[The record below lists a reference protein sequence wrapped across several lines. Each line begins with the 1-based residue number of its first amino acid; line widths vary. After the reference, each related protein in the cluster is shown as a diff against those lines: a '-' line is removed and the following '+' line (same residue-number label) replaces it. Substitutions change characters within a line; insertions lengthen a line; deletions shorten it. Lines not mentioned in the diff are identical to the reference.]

1 MYIVGID
8 IGKNHHEASIVSP
21 EGKQI
26 GRSLRFAT
34 THKGADSLMSFI
46 FKNIGNSP
54 CVFGMEA
61 TGHYWYPIYSFLKAK
76 GYTIY
81 VINPIQSDS
90 LRKMYIRQTKND
102 SIDSF
107 LIAEVIRFGQF
118 WTTSMADENIL
129 AMRQL
134 CRYRDSVISSR
145 TEIKL
150 RIGTIMEQIFPEY
163 EKQFSSLW
171 VSTSMGILEKYLTPE
186 NIKNAPIDEFFEIIK
201 DKSHNR
207 LTRAK
212 AISIKD
218 AAADTFGIKIAQDAF
233 SFQLKQLIDRMNFLD
248 KQIEALDIEI
258 MKYYEQFDCYLHTIP
273 GIGIIGAATI
283 LAEIGDISRFKNS
296 SALVAF
302 AGIDPTVRQSGEF
315 NSTHNHMSKRGSPY
329 LRHAIFLAATTCS
342 FHNSPLNAYY
352 KKKRDQGKHHL
363 TATGAVARKL
373 TTVIYAVLRDS
384 KPYEPKSFC

>member
-21 EGKQI
+21 EVKQI

-118 WTTSMADENIL
+118 GTTSMADENIL

-186 NIKNAPIDEFFEIIK
+186 NIENAPIDELFEIIK

-212 AISIKD
+212 AISIKE

-248 KQIEALDIEI
+248 KQIEALDCQILE
-258 MKYYEQFDCYLHTIP
+258 YYEKFDCYLHTIP

-296 SALVAF
+296 SSLIAF

-329 LRHAIFLAATTCS
+329 LRHAIFPAATTCS

-384 KPYEPKSFC
+384 KPYEPKKFC

>member
-118 WTTSMADENIL
+118 GTTSMADENIL

-163 EKQFSSLW
+163 EKHFSSLW

-186 NIKNAPIDEFFEIIK
+186 NIENAPIDELFEIIK

-212 AISIKD
+212 AISIKE

-248 KQIEALDIEI
+248 KQIEALDCQILE
-258 MKYYEQFDCYLHTIP
+258 YYEKFDCYLHTIP

-296 SALVAF
+296 SSLIAF

-384 KPYEPKSFC
+384 KPYEPKKFC

>member
-26 GRSLRFAT
+26 GHSLRFAT

-46 FKNIGNSP
+46 FNNIGNSS
-54 CVFGMEA
+54 CIFGMEA
-61 TGHYWYPIYSFLKAK
+61 TGHYWYPIYSFLKAR

-118 WTTSMADENIL
+118 TTTSMTDENIL
-129 AMRQL
+129 ALRQL

-150 RIGTIMEQIFPEY
+150 RISTIMEQIFPEY

-171 VSTSMGILEKYLTPE
+171 LSTSMGILEKYLTPE
-186 NIKNAPIDEFFEIIK
+186 NIENAPIDELFEIIK
-201 DKSHNR
+201 DKSHNK
-207 LTRAK
+207 LTMKK
-212 AISIKD
+212 AVSIRE

-233 SFQLKQLIDRMNFLD
+233 SFVLKQLIDRMNFLD
-248 KQIEALDIEI
+248 KQIKALDCQILE
-258 MKYYEQFDCYLHTIP
+258 YYEKFDCYLHTIP
-273 GIGIIGAATI
+273 GIGMIAAATI
-283 LAEIGDISRFKNS
+283 LAEIGDINRFKNS

-352 KKKRDQGKHHL
+352 KKKREQGKHHL

-373 TTVIYAVLRDS
+373 TTVIYAVLRDG

>member
-1 MYIVGID
+1 MYIIGID

-26 GRSLRFAT
+26 GHSLRFAT
-34 THKGADSLMSFI
+34 THKGTDSLMSFI
-46 FKNIGNSP
+46 FNNIGNSS
-54 CVFGMEA
+54 CIFGMEA
-61 TGHYWYPIYSFLKAK
+61 TGHYWYPIYSFLKAR

-118 WTTSMADENIL
+118 TTTSMADENIL

-150 RIGTIMEQIFPEY
+150 RISTIIEQIFPEY

-171 VSTSMGILEKYLTPE
+171 LSTSMGILEKYLTPE
-186 NIKNAPIDEFFEIIK
+186 NIQNAPLDELHGIIK

-207 LTRAK
+207 HDWCRYY
-212 AISIKD
+212 
-218 AAADTFGIKIAQDAF
+218 FG
-233 SFQLKQLIDRMNFLD
+233 
-248 KQIEALDIEI
+248 
-258 MKYYEQFDCYLHTIP
+258 
-273 GIGIIGAATI
+273 
-283 LAEIGDISRFKNS
+283 
-296 SALVAF
+296 
-302 AGIDPTVRQSGEF
+302 
-315 NSTHNHMSKRGSPY
+315 
-329 LRHAIFLAATTCS
+329 
-342 FHNSPLNAYY
+342 
-352 KKKRDQGKHHL
+352 
-363 TATGAVARKL
+363 
-373 TTVIYAVLRDS
+373 
-384 KPYEPKSFC
+384 